1 MANLVIPTPQKPRRI
16 ELATNVMREE
26 NIAAVAI
33 YPGMLAMLTS
43 TGQVQPHT
51 TSGGAAMK
59 RFVVEEALVS
69 RNDPAQSGG
78 VSNVNTQ
85 YAIGALVPS
94 RVYRA
99 GDRINALL
107 VAGQNYPVGTKLMSD
122 GAGRLTPVTSTNV
135 VLAEVDEFGGG
146 VNLTATGAVD
156 TLCSVRLW

>member
-1 MANLVIPTPQKPRRI
+1 MSVIIPTPQKARRI
-16 ELATNVMREE
+16 ELATNNLREE
-26 NIAAVAI
+26 NLAAVAI

-43 TGQVQPHT
+43 TGQIQPHT
-51 TSGGAAMK
+51 TEGGAALK
-59 RFVVEEALVS
+59 RFVTEEGLVS
-69 RNDPAQSGG
+69 RNDPAQAGG
-78 VSNVNTQ
+78 ASNVNTQ

-107 VAGQNYPVGTKLMSD
+107 KAGSNYTKALKLQSD
-122 GAGRLTPVTSTNV
+122 GAGRLEPLTGSNT

-146 VNLTATGAVD
+146 VNLSATGAVD